1 MPPRMKVET
10 ENTGSNVT
18 RVDAS
23 SKSEAPKA
31 PKPRVDAPKSSALA
45 SVAEPGLSSKQ
56 NAAAA
61 SPKPSVAASA
71 PKPSVATSESV
82 KAPTAHTA
90 STVPSAPSAP
100 ASKVIKATI
109 EVSQPSSAQPASA
122 STTKSATEA
131 PKTTAPRAASSAQTT
146 KPKIGVQSVAPE
158 YDDDPVWESADNI
171 SASAT
176 DSEQEPQVAP
186 KKAGFKLSM
195 RAFSSW
201 VHTTFPGHEHA
212 FMGGVVALL
221 LAILMLV
228 VGPLHVILLS
238 LAIVVGVAVG
248 QYFDGDPKIIRMITG
263 LFNNDR
269 EQ

>member
-31 PKPRVDAPKSSALA
+31 PKLRVDASKSSAPA

-71 PKPSVATSESV
+71 PKPLVATSESV

-90 STVPSAPSAP
+90 STVPSAP

-109 EVSQPSSAQPASA
+109 EVSQPSSAQPTSA
-122 STTKSATEA
+122 STAKSATAA
-131 PKTTAPRAASSAQTT
+131 PKTTAPRAASSAQAT

-176 DSEQEPQVAP
+176 DSEQEPQAAP

-221 LAILMLV
+221 LAILILV